1 MTWFNFLKKRKH
13 ASDEQLMKKF
23 LIVGLGNIGAD
34 YQNTRHNIGF
44 SIVEAIANKH
54 EATFQSTRFGAM
66 AQVKIRGRLLMLL
79 KPDTFMNLS
88 GKAVLHWIK
97 AQKIESE
104 HLLILTDDLHLPF
117 GSIRLRTKG
126 SHAGHNGLK
135 SIEQELNSS
144 NYNRL
149 RFGIGSAFNPN
160 HQVDF
165 VLGTWSEEEMAALPE
180 RVEQCVAL
188 TEALVLQGVQKAM
201 NQFNGN

>member
-13 ASDEQLMKKF
+13 ASDEQLMKKL
-23 LIVGLGNIGAD
+23 LIDGLGNIGAD

-149 RFGIGSAFNPN
+149 RFVIGSAFNPN

-188 TEALVLQGVQKAM
+188 TEAFVLQGVQKAM

>member
-1 MTWFNFLKKRKH
+1 MAWFSFLKRKINTT
-13 ASDEQLMKKF
+13 EEPQMKKF
-23 LIVGLGNIGAD
+23 LIVGLGNVGLE
-34 YQNTRHNIGF
+34 YENTRHNIGF
-44 SIVEAIANKH
+44 SIVDALASKYEVS
-54 EATFQSTRFGAM
+54 FQPTRFGAM
-66 AQVKIRGRLLMLL
+66 AQIKIKGRLLMLL

-88 GKAVLHWIK
+88 GKAIMHWVK
-97 AQKIESE
+97 AQKIVPE

-144 NYNRL
+144 AYNRL
-149 RFGIGSAFNPN
+149 RFGIGAPFNPN

-165 VLGTWSEEEMAALPE
+165 VLGTWSEEEASQLPE
-180 RVEQCVAL
+180 RLGQCVAL
-188 TEALVLQGVQKAM
+188 TEAFALQGVQRTM